1 MPATKSELKN
11 SDVTGAKPKMQLP
24 EVFKHDY
31 VQTIIMIAIVIG
43 AVLVFWFGIGFV
55 FKTEHPILA
64 VASGSMEPVLYK
76 GDLILI
82 EGIENISEIQVGTKD
97 STTPGDIIVF
107 DEPGISTE
115 LIIHRAVT
123 RIDNGDGTYS
133 FKTWGDNNSFQD
145 WWEVDESAIVGR
157 YLGVKIPLVGEFVLF
172 IQPFEVKLVFFVLL
186 AGILLLVELGPS
198 IKKKLSNE
206 EDSQESLYK

>member
-1 MPATKSELKN
+1 
-11 SDVTGAKPKMQLP
+11 MQLP
-24 EVFKHDY
+24 EILKRDY

-97 STTPGDIIVF
+97 SENPGDIIVF
-107 DEPGISTE
+107 DEPGSSTE

-133 FKTWGDNNSFQD
+133 FKTWGDNNPSQD
-145 WWEVDESAIVGR
+145 WWEVDESAIVGK
-157 YLGVKIPLVGEFVLF
+157 YLGIKIPWVGEFVLF
-172 IQPFEVKLVFFVLL
+172 IQPFEVKLAFFVLL
-186 AGILLLVELGPS
+186 AGILLLVEVGPTL
-198 IKKKLSNE
+198 KKKLNSE
-206 EDSQESLYK
+206 EEPQESLYK

>member
-1 MPATKSELKN
+1 LH
-11 SDVTGAKPKMQLP
+11 LP
-24 EVFKHDY
+24 EILKRDY
-31 VQTIIMIAIVIG
+31 VQTIIMIGIVIG
-43 AVLVFWFGIGFV
+43 AVLIFWFGIGFV

-82 EGIENISEIQVGTKD
+82 EGIEDISDIQVGTKD
-97 STTPGDIIVF
+97 SENPGDIIVF
-107 DEPGISTE
+107 DEPGSSTE

-133 FKTWGDNNSFQD
+133 FKTWGDNNLSQD
-145 WWEVDESAIVGR
+145 WWEVDETAIVGR
-157 YLGVKIPLVGEFVLF
+157 YLDIKIPWVGEFVLF

-186 AGILLLVELGPS
+186 AGILLLVELGPTL
-198 IKKKLSNE
+198 KKKISNE
-206 EDSQESLYK
+206 EEPQESLYK

>member
-1 MPATKSELKN
+1 
-11 SDVTGAKPKMQLP
+11 MQLP
-24 EVFKHDY
+24 EILKRDY
-31 VQTIIMIAIVIG
+31 VQTILMIAIVIG

-82 EGIENISEIQVGTKD
+82 EGVENISDIQVGTKD
-97 STTPGDIIVF
+97 SEIPGDIIVF
-107 DEPGISTE
+107 DEPGSSSE

-123 RIDNGDGTYS
+123 KIDNGDGTYS

-157 YLGVKIPLVGEFVLF
+157 YLGFKIPWVGEFVLF
-172 IQPFEVKLVFFVLL
+172 IQPMEVKLAFFVLL
-186 AGILLLVELGPS
+186 AGILLLVELGPTL
-198 IKKKLSNE
+198 KKKISGQE
-206 EDSQESLYK
+206 ESQESLYK

>member
-1 MPATKSELKN
+1 
-11 SDVTGAKPKMQLP
+11 MQLP
-24 EVFKHDY
+24 EILKRDY
-31 VQTIIMIAIVIG
+31 VQTIIMIGIVIG
-43 AVLVFWFGIGFV
+43 IVLVFWFGIGFV

-64 VASGSMEPVLYK
+64 VASGSMEPILYK

-82 EGIENISEIQVGTKD
+82 EGVEHISEIQVGTKD
-97 STTPGDIIVF
+97 SETPGDIIVF

-133 FKTWGDNNSFQD
+133 FKTWGDNNSYQD
-145 WWEVDESAIVGR
+145 WWEVDENAIVGK
-157 YLGVKIPLVGEFVLF
+157 YLGIKIPWVGEFVLF
-172 IQPFEVKLVFFVLL
+172 IQPFEVKLAFFVLL

-198 IKKKLSNE
+198 LKKKMSNDE
-206 EDSQESLYK
+206 EKSQESLYK